1 MIVGEGKTKS
11 IYFRTVFNIKQA
23 EPLNIFYDN
32 VKTKQFS
39 EVTYLGCI
47 VDESLS
53 RESMT
58 LHVFNK
64 VNSRL
69 RFLCRQNRL
78 LNKPLE
84 RLLRNAMIQPFFDYA
99 CSAWYPSFRRDFP
112 KRLQVSQN
120 NFVRFYLQL

>member
-11 IYFRTVFNIKQA
+11 IFFRTVFNIKQA

-69 RFLCRQNRL
+69 D
-78 LNKPLE
+78 
-84 RLLRNAMIQPFFDYA
+84 FFVDKID
-99 CSAWYPSFRRDFP
+99 C
-112 KRLQVSQN
+112 
-120 NFVRFYLQL
+120 